1 MDREEGGAMQRSVSA
16 TEARVHFGD
25 LLQRLTQDEDVVV
38 VERGG
43 IPQAVVLSIGEYER
57 LLSRHDA
64 TGWRDQARAARD
76 LVRAELGTRPIP
88 LPEDVISAARA
99 DRDQELGGLR

>member
-1 MDREEGGAMQRSVSA
+1 MRRTVSA

-25 LLQRLTQDEDVVV
+25 LLQRLTRDEDVVI

-57 LLSRHDA
+57 LLARRDA

-88 LPEDVISAARA
+88 LPEDVVRELRE
-99 DRDQELGGLR
+99 DRDQELDGLR